1 MRYSA
6 NCICKLPGFKS
17 FPWYFSRLFSY
28 VSGNFTFTFED
39 PIWVFICWA
48 PPFCKG
54 GGRGWILIDSRGE
67 GNLKNWKRWWK
78 YGAEEGLL
86 EDWGGAGTF
95 STWFFR
101 GLSFLHLE
109 IILLIAKLCYT
120 FEEKLFFPATIIFL
134 PSFQVV

>member
-1 MRYSA
+1 MRTVSA
-6 NCICKLPGFKS
+6 NSQGSKAFHDIFPG
-17 FPWYFSRLFSY
+17 YFLMFQGTSPSPSKILYGCSYAGLLLF
-28 VSGNFTFTFED
+28 VREG
-39 PIWVFICWA
+39 
-48 PPFCKG
+48 
-54 GGRGWILIDSRGE
+54 GWILIDSRGE
-67 GNLKNWKRWWK
+67 GDLKNWKRWWK